1 MTNATK
7 RRTILADNFGHIIER
22 IQFMLLCWD
31 WAPLRM
37 FFQWFCLFEKFSKR
51 LRLSLSS
58 ERSLSVLPKV
68 NYLHKC
74 RMNVKFMLVF
84 YGKVQVIGIVSFT
97 CDSCHSIELNSF
109 SLNKSY
115 KFENFL
121 VKVEE
126 DLIFLSIAFFNVE
139 RMISYL
145 VAISKLSQNTFCF
158 CL

>member
-1 MTNATK
+1 MPQNGEQSSPITLGIILNAFNLCYSAG
-7 RRTILADNFGHIIER
+7 IG
-22 IQFMLLCWD
+22 LLCGCFFSD
-31 WAPLRM
+31 SVFLRS
-37 FFQWFCLFEKFSKR
+37 FPNVWG
-51 LRLSLSS
+51 
-58 ERSLSVLPKV
+58 
-68 NYLHKC
+68 YLYLQKDHCQFYPRKC

-84 YGKVQVIGIVSFT
+84 YGKVQVMGIVSFT
-97 CDSCHSIELNSF
+97 CESCHSIELDSF